1 MLGKLFQYLD
11 INCNQKQSENIK
23 NLIRKNYTV
32 RKFVNGIEV
41 NNNIQ
46 LPNKK

>member
-11 INCNQKQSENIK
+11 INSNQKQSENIK

-32 RKFVNGIEV
+32 RKFINGIEI

-46 LPNKK
+46 VPK